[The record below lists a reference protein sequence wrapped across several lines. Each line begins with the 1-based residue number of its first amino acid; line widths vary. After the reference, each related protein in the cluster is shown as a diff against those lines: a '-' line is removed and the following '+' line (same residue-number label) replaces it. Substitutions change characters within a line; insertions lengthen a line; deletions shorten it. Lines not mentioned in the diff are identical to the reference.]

1 VSRRLIALA
10 ALPLA
15 LAGCGLSRGHATTT
29 STPAASTSAHVPA
42 SPTAITV
49 TAYFL
54 RAGKVAPA
62 RMHVPATRA
71 VATAALTGLF
81 AGPPPDGLGTAIPSG
96 SQLLSLRIAD
106 GVATAT
112 VSPQLSEA
120 TEAAQAQ
127 IVYTLTQ
134 FPAVTG
140 VVLRLEHGPLPLT
153 GSEGGKLTEPAT
165 RADYEGDTPRIL
177 VESPLPG
184 DTLHSPF
191 EVTGTSNDF
200 EATFQLELVQGDQK
214 LAEQTV
220 TASSGS
226 GVRGRFSERL
236 DYLAN
241 RGPATIVAYERNAGE
256 GPPQL
261 GRVEIPVVLG

>member
-1 VSRRLIALA
+1 MSSRLIALL

-15 LAGCGLSRGHATTT
+15 LAGCGLSRATTT
-29 STPAASTSAHVPA
+29 ATEPAATTSGHVPV
-42 SPTAITV
+42 SPKPIAV

-54 RAGKVAPA
+54 REGRVAPA
-62 RMHVPATRA
+62 RMRVPATRA
-71 VATAALTGLF
+71 VATAALDALF
-81 AGPPPDGLGTAIPSG
+81 GGPAPDGLDTAIPSG
-96 SQLLSLRIAD
+96 SRLLSLTIGH

-112 VSPQLSEA
+112 VSPELGDA

-134 FPAVTG
+134 FPSVTG
-140 VVLRLEHGPLPLT
+140 VALRLASGPLPLT
-153 GSEGGKLTEPAT
+153 GSGGGALTEPAN

-184 DTLHSPF
+184 DIVHSPL

-200 EATFQLELVQGDQK
+200 EGTFQLELVQGDQK
-214 LAEQTV
+214 LASQTV

-226 GVRGRFSERL
+226 GVRGTFSAKL

-241 RGPATIVAYERNAGE
+241 RGPETIVAYEPNAGE

-261 GRVEIPVVLG
+261 GRVEIRVVLG